1 MKTKT
6 ETLSVLFLAL
16 GLALGP
22 ACGGSSAGSRDSGT
36 DGPGSGGSG
45 NPGGPGSGGVGGAS
59 GGTNPGGSGGNLGGG
74 GAMAGAGGTTGGEM
88 GGAGGSGMPGG
99 AGGAVAGA
107 GGATGG
113 MGGAGGAAG
122 AMGGA
127 GGMAGMPGSGGMG
140 GMAGAGG
147 SAGTGMAGMGGMAGN
162 PGDAGPDPDAPVI
175 LPPAA
180 FLDACF
186 SDFTPPSRPHQI
198 ATKVS
203 ADGKV
208 QMRIALEEQP
218 IIAIY
223 TPWQAVRFALAT
235 ERDRLCLTSAE
246 LEGAYMAT
254 HHNCRDVFEVTVA
267 GRIYTI
273 EHPDTAPMRQ
283 VATLTVRDGSQVVL
297 GPVMLQTTT
306 CATREPAGQC
316 RSGGPCGPGGI

>member
-147 SAGTGMAGMGGMAGN
+147 SAGTGMAGMAGN

-175 LPPAA
+175 IPPAA

-283 VATLTVRDGSQVVL
+283 VATLTVSDGSQAVL